1 MSRFDCCLLLFIAT
15 AIAAIAGATNDT
27 ALTNTATIADTDKH
41 NDGWSIEEIQE
52 DFLRVVKA
60 KEGNKVPWRG
70 LRGSVSSQQL
80 VRQPVIAQEIAKE
93 DARDIAQ
100 EVFVATIDEVISA
113 AASPRALSNNQN
125 IVPNT
130 QPHAHHHHHHQ
141 RVLTDSN
148 TVAVAAH
155 VLESVPMS
163 PSIFSSLFSLGLYY
177 LGGTTATT
185 TSSSQPTA
193 QPSPLPMT
201 NQPVSQPSAQP
212 SSSPS
217 SWTESVGDDI
227 YYSVYYADNYLDD
240 VVTDDT
246 TNPSP
251 CLYNTCY
258 GYTCDHFV
266 SRIQVRP
273 VDHEQFCNLKMA
285 IFSSN

>member
-1 MSRFDCCLLLFIAT
+1 MSRFVCYFLIFIAT
-15 AIAAIAGATNDT
+15 ATSATAAVTNNIVLANATST
-27 ALTNTATIADTDKH
+27 ASTENEV
-41 NDGWSIEEIQE
+41 DGWSIGEIQE

-70 LRGSVSSQQL
+70 LRGSVSSQQPE
-80 VRQPVIAQEIAKE
+80 VGEKSIQQGAQKR
-93 DARDIAQ
+93 AREMPA
-100 EVFVATIDEVISA
+100 EVVVDMIDNDTA

-125 IVPNT
+125 IVSNT

-148 TVAVAAH
+148 TVAVVAH

-177 LGGTTATT
+177 LGGTTATAT
-185 TSSSQPTA
+185 ATATSSSQPTA

-266 SRIQVRP
+266 GHFGLSCDVL
-273 VDHEQFCNLKMA
+273 EQICDC
-285 IFSSN
+285 SGD